1 MLRLGFAGNRGL
13 FMSDKITDFAA
24 ILTELNEKYGIT
36 DYEMAKLTGKDRSKF
51 TKLRTGARKQANYD
65 DGCEIMA
72 IYKKETGRKK

>member
-13 FMSDKITDFAA
+13 FMGDKITDFAA
-24 ILTELNEKYGIT
+24 ILTELNEEFGIT

-65 DGCEIMA
+65 DGVEIMD
-72 IYKKETGRKK
+72 IYKKQKRKK